1 MELDVD
7 ILLDEGGV
15 LVIDKPAG
23 LAMHGGIG
31 VEEDESLHGAIRAG
45 GFGLEPGFDG
55 PSFLGRLDRPTSGL
69 VVACL
74 SREALQ
80 QVEPA
85 WSRGEILKDYLVL
98 VHGSIGVEGTIDI
111 PLAARGKRL
120 KGSGRVEEARTSWR
134 RLDGNARASVIVA
147 RLHTGRT
154 HQIRRHMKAVGHPVV
169 GDGRYGNARRDG
181 ALGLSTASEDGTELG
196 VMLHAWKLT
205 HDGSVP
211 LLPAALEA
219 RCPERIGAAAKALGL
234 VIYSS

>member
-1 MELDVD
+1 MTELDVD
-7 ILLDEGGV
+7 ILFDQGDV

-31 VEEDESLHGAIRAG
+31 VEEDDSLHGAIKAG
-45 GFGLEPGFDG
+45 FPIEPGFDG

-74 SREALQ
+74 ARGALAQ
-80 QVEPA
+80 IEPP
-85 WSRGEILKDYLVL
+85 WSRGEIHKDYLVV
-98 VHGSIGVEGTIDI
+98 VHGSIGAEGTIDI
-111 PLAARGKRL
+111 PLAARSKRL

-134 RLDGNARASVIVA
+134 RLDSNARASVVVA

-169 GDGRYGNARRDG
+169 GDARYGNAKRDG
-181 ALGLSTASEDGTELG
+181 ALAELG
-196 VMLHAWKLT
+196 VMLHAWKLS

-211 LLPAALEA
+211 LLPALLEA
-219 RCPERIGAAAKALGL
+219 PCPARLREAARALGMQGR
-234 VIYSS
+234 SFS

>member
-1 MELDVD
+1 MTELDVD

-15 LVIDKPAG
+15 LVIAKPAG

-31 VEEDESLHGAIRAG
+31 VQEDESLHGAIKAG
-45 GFGLEPGFDG
+45 FPIEPGFDG

-74 SREALQ
+74 SRQALS

-85 WSRGEILKDYLVL
+85 WSRGEICKDYLVL
-98 VHGSIGVEGTIDI
+98 VHGSIGAQGTIDI

-120 KGSGRVEEARTSWR
+120 KGSGRIETARTSWT
-134 RLDGNARASVIVA
+134 RLAGNTRASVIVA

-154 HQIRRHMKAVGHPVV
+154 HQIRRHMKAVGHPVI
-169 GDGRYGNARRDG
+169 GDGRYGNVMRDG
-181 ALGLSTASEDGTELG
+181 ALAELG

-211 LLPAALEA
+211 LLPPLLEA
-219 RCPERIGAAAKALGL
+219 PCPTRIRDAARQLGIAISL
-234 VIYSS
+234 